1 MGKLK
6 SHLLKYLSF
15 REQESKH
22 MTRKEKKWL
31 NMTIIASCVAIFIL
45 MYSIFNVTNSDL
57 KIILSLLQMFTLFFL
72 YDKFVLFFLTIKL
85 KYKGN
90 KKLET
95 QK

>member
-6 SHLLKYLSF
+6 SHLSKYLNF

-45 MYSIFNVTNSDL
+45 MYWILNVTNSDL
-57 KIILSLLQMFTLFFL
+57 KIMLSLLQIFILFFL
-72 YDKFVLFFLTIKL
+72 YDKFVLFFLTLKL

-95 QK
+95 LK